1 MGGALLGYD
10 VCAQDLSVSPLADGL
25 IRVGVTEYEEAL
37 FPEFF
42 EELNGQVLREYAE
55 DLNDNLL
62 FATEKTAQ
70 EVCAFMNYLS
80 ATYDNEFY
88 CLGDY
93 AVFAV
98 FDGKDPA

>member
-1 MGGALLGYD
+1 
-10 VCAQDLSVSPLADGL
+10 
-25 IRVGVTEYEEAL
+25 
-37 FPEFF
+37 
-42 EELNGQVLREYAE
+42 
-55 DLNDNLL
+55 LL

-80 ATYDNEFY
+80 ATYDNDFY
-88 CLGDY
+88 CLSDY